1 MSKFGSQTIAKSK
14 CLEVFFSKILF
25 KKLVVKVTKST
36 TSKPL
41 TKRLKSRKIRIS
53 FLIKVAAHKNTRS
66 IRESHLNLHLQRA
79 KDSSS
84 QRTDQRGQ
92 ENFSALV
99 KTYKAKV
106 LRHTHIQT
114 PRQTVIETAAM
125 RLWGYLLTGVLDTTQ
140 SSDAIELT
148 HQ

>member
-1 MSKFGSQTIAKSK
+1 MSTFGSQTIAKSK
-14 CLEVFFSKILF
+14 CLEVFFLKIHF

-41 TKRLKSRKIRIS
+41 TKRLKSGKIRIN

-99 KTYKAKV
+99 KTCKAKV
-106 LRHTHIQT
+106 LRLHHSSPARP
-114 PRQTVIETAAM
+114 PR
-125 RLWGYLLTGVLDTTQ
+125 LTSKNSRRSTKSPSL
-140 SSDAIELT
+140 SSASSSPWCSKNAPA
-148 HQ
+148 